1 MRILITILTLVP
13 FFTHAQGDYERIRS
27 GWDKMKKLGY
37 LGQGVKVA
45 ILDCGAISQGSPGD
59 ETWINFDYGYNF
71 IDDNEDVSTT
81 CDHGNFV
88 LTAVKSSEG
97 IAPNATI
104 YILKIADDSGTPD
117 SSAIKAALQ
126 YVIDSA
132 IDVINISYQYTF
144 ATFQSALTEVM
155 EAGTIVM
162 ASAGAATTLTTT
174 ATPAN
179 LPGVIAVNNV
189 SAVDTARNKAV
200 LAPAEPEGAHGV
212 TIAASGVS
220 CYVIGNSNVRV
231 LSNGTSFS
239 SPWLA
244 GAFAAYKSRYPTM
257 TNAAVMQLILDRAY
271 KLEDTQLFNYGRPLF

>member
-1 MRILITILTLVP
+1 MRILSIILTLLP
-13 FFTHAQGDYERIRS
+13 FFAHAQGDYERIRS

-97 IAPNATI
+97 IAPNATV
-104 YILKIADDSGTPD
+104 YILKTLDDAGNPD
-117 SSAIKAALQ
+117 PAAILLALQ
-126 YVIDSA
+126 YCIDSS
-132 IDVINISYQYTF
+132 IDVINVSFSIELDSLQDKIN
-144 ATFQSALTEVM
+144 EVLN
-155 EAGTIVM
+155 AGIVIVAAAGSSTIETTM
-162 ASAGAATTLTTT
+162 TKPAAF
-174 ATPAN
+174 
-179 LPGVIAVNNV
+179 PGVIAVNNV
-189 SAVDTARNKAV
+189 SAVDSARNKAV

-271 KLEDTQLFNYGRPLF
+271 KLEDTTLFNHGRPLF